1 MVVIFGSV
9 FQAAFA
15 KAVALFGGLAIA
27 AAVNLNL

>member
-15 KAVALFGGLAIA
+15 KAVALFGGCALAVA
-27 AAVNLNL
+27 LNLNL